1 MKFTRTLAIVPLGL
15 VSLFNVGYP
24 FGSDPKPHAALGA
37 AVLALGV
44 AGFVAAYGLARHA
57 TWAGPAALTVTAIN
71 VVAAIVALASDTE
84 GATVGLVLSAVALVL
99 VVVASSPRNVSVA

>member
-1 MKFTRTLAIVPLGL
+1 MKSTRTLAIVPLGL

-57 TWAGPAALTVTAIN
+57 TWAGPAALTVTA
-71 VVAAIVALASDTE
+71 AIVALASDTE